1 LPRDLGDVL
10 DFFLPESEPSS
21 PERSG
26 AGAPATGSEPPL
38 QARSKPL
45 PVLALPMESG
55 DVLRAALAW
64 NLAVEVARLGGH
76 ATVVARQDPGASRVW
91 PEPGRGPLGAELVQ
105 PEAQGID
112 GLLTSA
118 TEAASR
124 RAASTEG
131 GLVLLCAPLS
141 WLRRATGLDPALRWA
156 LLFSR
161 TEPRE
166 LLETYA
172 LIKALLR
179 RPDPPRVGLTIHA
192 AHSVDAA
199 RSAFSRVADVSHRHL
214 GRSPV
219 SYGLLVD
226 DLHVYR
232 AIVAQRPIGLEHP
245 QSPAARALRDVAEL
259 LLMDARNESLG

>member
-10 DFFLPESEPSS
+10 DFFLPESQPSITK
-21 PERSG
+21 R
-26 AGAPATGSEPPL
+26 TGSLVTAVKTPT
-38 QARSKPL
+38 QRSASAPL
-45 PVLALPMESG
+45 PVLALPMDPG

-64 NLAVEVARLGGH
+64 NLTVEIARLGGQATLVTRHDRH
-76 ATVVARQDPGASRVW
+76 ASPVW

-105 PEAQGID
+105 PDVEGLD
-112 GLLTSA
+112 GLL
-118 TEAASR
+118 EAASE
-124 RAASTEG
+124 AANPRGGTSREG
-131 GLVLLCAPLS
+131 GLVLLCAPLP
-141 WLRRATGLDPALRWA
+141 WLRRPSGLDPALRWA

-172 LIKALLR
+172 LIKALLQR
-179 RPDPPRVGLTIHA
+179 ADPPRVGLTIHA
-192 AHSVDAA
+192 ASSIDAA
-199 RSAFSRVADVSHRHL
+199 KRAFSRVADVSHRHL

-232 AIVAQRPIGLEHP
+232 AIVARRPIGLEHP
-245 QSPAARALRDVAEL
+245 QSPAARALRDVAQL
-259 LLMDARNESLG
+259 LLTDARNESLG

>member
-1 LPRDLGDVL
+1 MPRDLGDVL
-10 DFFLPESEPSS
+10 DFFLPETDPASSERP
-21 PERSG
+21 
-26 AGAPATGSEPPL
+26 GAPVSVVKQPTSR
-38 QARSKPL
+38 ARPAAL
-45 PVLALPMESG
+45 PVLALPMDSG

-64 NLAVEVARLGGH
+64 NLAVEIARLGGH
-76 ATVVARQDPGASRVW
+76 ATLVTRPDPSAALVW

-105 PEAQGID
+105 PGVDDLD
-112 GLLTSA
+112 GLLSRA
-118 TEAASR
+118 NEAASLR
-124 RAASTEG
+124 GAEATEG

-141 WLRRATGLDPALRWA
+141 WLRRANGLEASLRWS

-179 RPDPPRVGLTIHA
+179 RPDPPRVGLCIHA
-192 AHSVDAA
+192 A
-199 RSAFSRVADVSHRHL
+199 RSVADARRAFEKIAAVSHRHL

-232 AIVAQRPIGLEHP
+232 AIVARRPIGLEHP

-259 LLMDARNESLG
+259 LLTDARNESLG